1 MSSRLQLQLDSKANA
16 SETHTAGI
24 ETGICMS
31 ENVDCVVI
39 GAGVVGLAVG
49 RALAQSGREVIVLD
63 GNAGIGEETSSRN
76 SEVIHGG
83 LYYPSGS
90 LKARLCVSGKQMLYE
105 YCEARQVPYKRCGK
119 LIVATDASQLDRL
132 KSLAAQASRNG
143 VNDIE
148 RLDAA
153 EIKRRE
159 PAVEGIAGLWSPST
173 GIIDSHA
180 LMLALQGDMEAAGGI
195 VATQTSV
202 RAIHVG
208 DDAVHLTIE
217 SGGEQSE
224 LTAETVVNSAGLGAV
239 ELAALCTGVD
249 TSGLPPA
256 FFAKGNYFIY
266 GGASPFHTLVYPLPV
281 DGGLGIHA
289 TLDLGGKL
297 RFGPDV
303 QWIDA
308 IDYSVDPTRRNA
320 FAESIRTYW
329 PAIEADDLVPGYAGI
344 RPKLA
349 GPGEPAA
356 DFRIDVAASGA
367 RRLVHLLGIESPG
380 LTASLAIADEVG
392 QRIEAAASGA

>member
-1 MSSRLQLQLDSKANA
+1 MSD
-16 SETHTAGI
+16 
-24 ETGICMS
+24 
-31 ENVDCVVI
+31 NVDCVVI

-49 RALAQSGREVIVLD
+49 RALAQSGREVVVLD
-63 GNAGIGEETSSRN
+63 RNAGIGEETSSRN

-83 LYYPSGS
+83 LYYPTGS
-90 LKARLCVSGKQMLYE
+90 LKATLCVSGKQMLYE
-105 YCEARQVPYKRCGK
+105 YCEARRVPYRRCGK
-119 LIVATDASQLDRL
+119 LIVATDTAQLDRL
-132 KSLAAQASRNG
+132 ESLAAQASRNG
-143 VNDIE
+143 VDDIE

-153 EIKRRE
+153 EIERRE
-159 PAVEGIAGLWSPST
+159 PAVAGIAGLWSPST

-202 RAIHVG
+202 RAIDVG
-208 DDAVHLTIE
+208 DAAVHLTVE

-224 LTAETVVNSAGLGAV
+224 LIAATVVNSAGLGAV
-239 ELAALCTGVD
+239 DLAALCTGVD

-256 FFAKGNYFIY
+256 LLAKGNYFIY
-266 GGASPFHTLVYPLPV
+266 GGASPFHALVYPLPV

-308 IDYSVDPTRRNA
+308 IDYSVDPTRRDA

-329 PAIEADDLVPGYAGI
+329 PDIEAGDLVPGYAGI

-349 GPGEPAA
+349 GPGAPAA

-367 RRLVHLLGIESPG
+367 RQLVHLLGIESPG
-380 LTASLAIADEVG
+380 LTASLAIADVVG
-392 QRIEAAASGA
+392 QQIEAAASGA